1 VTETAVRATFR
12 SQARA
17 CGRLG
22 SPLMER
28 LLNGLAEA
36 LSPGTAVADRVLGW
50 QGEPGPAGDAV
61 ALRLAGGLHALI
73 LTGED
78 AGLGAA
84 YATDDPV
91 PAVMEA
97 LVRDEAHLL
106 RWLDQPPQT
115 NEVRRSAPL
124 MAAAHVIAARFR
136 RPLVLSELG
145 CSGGLNLMWDRCRLD
160 LPDGPRGEGPILLKP
175 DWQGGLL
182 PAAPF
187 VIAGRAG
194 VDLNPL
200 DPVEDRLRLLAYLW
214 PDQPDRLNRTQAALD
229 EAARL
234 RPPLVRGDAAEWLE
248 RRLAVQMPG
257 KVHVVFHTVAWQYFP
272 PETKLRC
279 RAALEVAGVR
289 ASEDAPLAHLSMEA
303 DGRADGAALR
313 LRLWPGAGEV
323 MLGRACFHGHW
334 VRWGDEGAQG

>member
-1 VTETAVRATFR
+1 
-12 SQARA
+12 
-17 CGRLG
+17 
-22 SPLMER
+22 MER
-28 LLNGLAEA
+28 LLNGLADA
-36 LSPGTAVADRVLGW
+36 LSPGTAVAARVLAW

-78 AGLGAA
+78 ARLGAA

-97 LVRDEAHLL
+97 LVRHEAHLL

-124 MAAAHVIAARFR
+124 LAAAHVIAARFG

-145 CSGGLNLMWDRCRLD
+145 CSGGLNLMWDRCCLD
-160 LPDGPRGEGPILLKP
+160 LPDGPRGEGPIRLKP
-175 DWQGGLL
+175 DWQGGLP

-200 DPVEDRLRLLAYLW
+200 DPIDDRLRLLAYLW
-214 PDQPDRLNRTQAALD
+214 PDQPDRLNRTRAALD

-234 RPPLVRGDAAEWLE
+234 RLSLVRGDAAEWLE

-272 PETKLRC
+272 PETQLRC
-279 RAALEVAGVR
+279 RAALEAAGAR

-313 LRLWPGAGEV
+313 LQLWPGAGE
-323 MLGRACFHGHW
+323 MTLGRACFHGRW

>member
-1 VTETAVRATFR
+1 
-12 SQARA
+12 
-17 CGRLG
+17 
-22 SPLMER
+22 
-28 LLNGLAEA
+28 
-36 LSPGTAVADRVLGW
+36 VAARVLAW

-78 AGLGAA
+78 ARLGAA

-97 LVRDEAHLL
+97 LVRHEAHLL

-124 MAAAHVIAARFR
+124 LAAAHVIAARFG

-145 CSGGLNLMWDRCRLD
+145 CSGGLNLMWDRCCLD
-160 LPDGPRGEGPILLKP
+160 LPDGPRGEGPIRLKP
-175 DWQGGLL
+175 DWQGGLP

-200 DPVEDRLRLLAYLW
+200 DPIDDRLRLLAYLW
-214 PDQPDRLNRTQAALD
+214 PDQPDRLNRTRAALD

-234 RPPLVRGDAAEWLE
+234 RLSLVRGDAAEWLE

-272 PETKLRC
+272 PETQLRC
-279 RAALEVAGVR
+279 RAALEAAGAR

-313 LRLWPGAGEV
+313 LQLWPGAGE
-323 MLGRACFHGHW
+323 MTLGRACFHGRW

>member
-1 VTETAVRATFR
+1 
-12 SQARA
+12 
-17 CGRLG
+17 
-22 SPLMER
+22 MER
-28 LLNGLAEA
+28 LLNGLADA
-36 LSPGTAVADRVLGW
+36 LSPGTAVAARVLAW

-78 AGLGAA
+78 ARLGAA

-97 LVRDEAHLL
+97 LVRHEAHLL

-124 MAAAHVIAARFR
+124 LAAAHVIAARFG

-145 CSGGLNLMWDRCRLD
+145 CSGGLNLMWDRCCLD
-160 LPDGPRGEGPILLKP
+160 LPDGPRGEGPIRLKP
-175 DWQGGLL
+175 DWQGGLP

-200 DPVEDRLRLLAYLW
+200 DPVKDRLRLLAYLW
-214 PDQPDRLNRTQAALD
+214 PDQPDRLNRTRAALD

-234 RPPLVRGDAAEWLE
+234 RLSLVRGDAAEWLE

-272 PETKLRC
+272 PETQLRC
-279 RAALEVAGVR
+279 RAALEAAGAR

-313 LRLWPGAGEV
+313 LQLWPGAGE
-323 MLGRACFHGHW
+323 MTLGRACFHGRW